1 LVCHP
6 ICQIPFFTQQGPLVN
21 HIRIFRQYIPV
32 YVLVLVLLEYFA
44 MVAAVFIGHYIR
56 FSWGE
61 WDIPDVGADLWRGHV
76 YALINVLSMIALGA
90 YRPHTS
96 EGIIGSLLRSMVAIF
111 LIGTTLVSLS
121 FYLFPEQQIYFG
133 RGVLAITSLVSLTLI
148 ALIRSIFHR
157 VSDIAAWRWQVLV
170 IGSGKKALRLSES
183 LTQVAADELHL
194 VGFWPVSE
202 SEHHVP
208 VERLIRYPGTL
219 QEFCLQNRVQE
230 LVVAVDERRRTD
242 ESNFPLDAL
251 LDCKLNGISVMDDLS
266 FLERESGRLDI
277 RSLSPG
283 WLVFSDGFSFS
294 PMRDYLE
301 RGFDAVASLLLL
313 LVTWPFMLL
322 ATIAIKLE
330 EGWRA
335 PVIYSQERV
344 GYGGRIIRVHKFRSM
359 RIDAEKDGKAVW
371 AKKNDSRIT
380 RVGQFIR
387 NTRIDELPQIFNVFK
402 GEMSFVGPRPE
413 RPQFVEELAGKI
425 PYYRERHR
433 VKPGITGWA
442 QLCYPYGASEQDAEE
457 KLKYDLYYI
466 KNHSVMFDLYILV
479 RTVEVILLGNGV
491 R

>member
-1 LVCHP
+1 M
-6 ICQIPFFTQQGPLVN
+6 N

-32 YVLVLVLLEYFA
+32 YLLVLVVLEYCA
-44 MVAAVFIGHYIR
+44 MVAAVYIGHAIR

-61 WDIPDVGADLWRGHV
+61 WTFPGDADLWLGHV
-76 YALINVLSMIALGA
+76 YALINILSMIALGS

-96 EGIIGSLLRSMVAIF
+96 EGIIGSILRTMVAIF
-111 LIGTTLVSLS
+111 LIGTTLVSFS
-121 FYLFPEQQIYFG
+121 FYLFPEQQLYFG
-133 RGVLAITSLVSLTLI
+133 RGVLAITSIVSLTLI
-148 ALIRSIFHR
+148 ALIRSVFHR
-157 VSDIAAWRWQVLV
+157 ISDVAAWRWQVLV
-170 IGSGKKALRLSES
+170 IGSGNKALRLSES
-183 LTQVAADELHL
+183 LVAVAGEELH
-194 VGFWPVSE
+194 VAGFWPVSE
-202 SEHHVP
+202 GEHKVPSEVM
-208 VERLIRYPGTL
+208 INYSGTL
-219 QEFCLQNRVQE
+219 QAFCLQHKIQE
-230 LVVAVDERRRTD
+230 LVVAVDERRRSD
-242 ESNFPLDAL
+242 QSGFPLDDL
-251 LDCKLNGISVMDDLS
+251 LDCKLNGISVIDDLS

-294 PMRDYLE
+294 PLRDYLE
-301 RGFDAVASLLLL
+301 RAFDLVASTLLL
-313 LVTWPFMLL
+313 LVTWPLMLL

-330 EGWRA
+330 EGRHA
-335 PVIYSQERV
+335 PLIYSQERV

-371 AKKNDSRIT
+371 AQKNDSRVT

-413 RPQFVEELAGKI
+413 RPQFVEALAQKI

-442 QLCYPYGASEQDAEE
+442 QLCYPYGASEHDAEE

>member
-1 LVCHP
+1 LLILVF
-6 ICQIPFFTQQGPLVN
+6 I
-21 HIRIFRQYIPV
+21 
-32 YVLVLVLLEYFA
+32 EYWA
-44 MVAAVFIGHYIR
+44 MVGSVYIGHLVR

-61 WDIPDVGADLWRGHV
+61 WVLPELDTEVWQGHI
-76 YALINVLSMIALGA
+76 YAVVNILSMIALGA

-96 EGIIGSLLRSMVAIF
+96 EGVIGSLLRSMVAIF
-111 LIGTTLVSLS
+111 LSGTTLISLS
-121 FYLFPEQQIYFG
+121 FYLVPSQQTYFG
-133 RGVLAITSLVSLTLI
+133 RGVLAITSVVALTLV
-148 ALIRSIFHR
+148 AVIRSVFHR
-157 VSDIAAWRWQVLV
+157 ISDVAAWRWQVLV
-170 IGSGKKALRLSES
+170 IGAGNKALRLSES
-183 LTQVAADELHL
+183 LAVVAGEELHL

-202 SEHHVP
+202 HEYKVP
-208 VERLIRYPGTL
+208 SDTLVNYSGTL
-219 QEFCLQNRVQE
+219 QAFCLQNKIQE
-230 LVVAVDERRRTD
+230 LVVAVDERRRSD
-242 ESNFPLDAL
+242 ESSFPLDDL
-251 LDCKLNGISVMDDLS
+251 LDCKLNGISVIDDLS

-294 PMRDYLE
+294 PLRDYLE
-301 RGFDAVASLLLL
+301 RGFDLIASAALL

-322 ATIAIKLE
+322 AAVSIKLE
-330 EGWRA
+330 EGVRA
-335 PVIYSQERV
+335 PLIYSQERV

-371 AKKNDSRIT
+371 AQKNDSRVT
-380 RVGQFIR
+380 RVGAFIR

-402 GEMSFVGPRPE
+402 GDMSFVGPRPE
-413 RPQFVEELAGKI
+413 RPQFVDELAQQI

-442 QLCYPYGASEQDAEE
+442 QLCYPYGASVLDAEE

-466 KNHSVMFDLYILV
+466 KNHSLMFDLYILV